1 MRHQKRHD
9 HTSSE
14 ASLTPVVIS
23 ITAWCRDNVTTYHT
37 SVFKNFFGLSADD
50 VVDVTFASTPASND
64 RRCSASSLITAPPS
78 SSSSSS
84 ASSSANLDTSCSG
97 FEPLIGCRVISELD
111 LTGKLGP
118 GDDKVLFSSVD
129 CEFVKLDDVG
139 TSGGSGGGDDECFS
153 KMSLDSSFDVSRKG
167 SILSNQNK
175 YFYWKWLLYQLFH
188 NHYTEEKTLT

>member
-1 MRHQKRHD
+1 M
-9 HTSSE
+9 
-14 ASLTPVVIS
+14 
-23 ITAWCRDNVTTYHT
+23 
-37 SVFKNFFGLSADD
+37 FKNFFGLSADY

-78 SSSSSS
+78 SASSSS

-175 YFYWKWLLYQLFH
+175 YFYCVKYAIILEVTALSAVPQPLHRRKNSYLKLSQEASFM
-188 NHYTEEKTLT
+188 TLD